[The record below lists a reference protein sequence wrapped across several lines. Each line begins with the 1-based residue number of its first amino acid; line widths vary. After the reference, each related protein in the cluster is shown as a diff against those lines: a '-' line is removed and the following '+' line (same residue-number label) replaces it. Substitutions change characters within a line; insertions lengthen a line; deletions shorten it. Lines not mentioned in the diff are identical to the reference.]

1 MLNIEHLTG
10 TVILQAFGIIVL
22 SVLGRFLFQYLS
34 DVFMSASGYEIF
46 REKRLEIGN
55 QLKRAPMG
63 YFTENNLGTVQT
75 VLSNNNFRS
84 GRKLYACI
92 DFFGGGLCSGTC
104 HTLMLGIFCWQIG
117 LFSLNGKF

>member
-46 REKRLEIGN
+46 GKSVLRLEI
-55 QLKRAPMG
+55 
-63 YFTENNLGTVQT
+63 
-75 VLSNNNFRS
+75 S
-84 GRKLYACI
+84 
-92 DFFGGGLCSGTC
+92 
-104 HTLMLGIFCWQIG
+104 
-117 LFSLNGKF
+117 

>member
-1 MLNIEHLTG
+1 MFSIIKRILRLSGKYRSRVIVGLIFNALKSCCAAFVFFAVLLVMLNIEHLTG

-63 YFTENNLGTVQT
+63 YFTENNDWFVCR
-75 VLSNNNFRS
+75 FE
-84 GRKLYACI
+84 A
-92 DFFGGGLCSGTC
+92 
-104 HTLMLGIFCWQIG
+104 
-117 LFSLNGKF
+117 